1 MKKYINDLINTPII
15 AFILGYG
22 IGLVN
27 ALLVLSK

>member
-1 MKKYINDLINTPII
+1 MLTKINQLINTPII
-15 AFILGYG
+15 AFIIGYL

>member
-1 MKKYINDLINTPII
+1 MISKLINTPII

-22 IGLVN
+22 IGVVN